1 MKKLISNA
9 EILDFVINAQSLE
22 EVIQEEQNAFFEETD
37 KQRKLFYQIR
47 ISEAREMKK
56 QFLTILN

>member
-1 MKKLISNA
+1 MQKFISNA

>member
-1 MKKLISNA
+1 MQKFISNA

-37 KQRKLFYQIR
+37 KQRKLIYQIR
-47 ISEAREMKK
+47 IAEAREMKK